1 MLKLKTVLSIKG
13 TTSENED
20 VFGIKDNYFWVIDG
34 ATDLFDCKDSLGVTV
49 AQCMGMISDE
59 LYNVCGTTNSLR
71 GDLKLAVVNVSKCL
85 LEGKELTRED
95 YAKLPTFSLVYGVL
109 KGDLVSYVVLGDCYL
124 MSGSQVVT
132 DGRISEFSKNNRKKI
147 EEYLANVSEEYLPKV
162 RKGVFRET
170 RLKANSVGG
179 YPIGSLDVNSI
190 DNAIS
195 GSLDVSSGFVV
206 MSDGFYKFYKTVN
219 NVSDALS
226 VIYDVEV
233 DEVYGKRDDATV
245 IEVL

>member
-1 MLKLKTVLSIKG
+1 MFKLKTAVSIKG

-34 ATDLFDCKDSLGVTV
+34 ATDLFNCKDSIGVTV
-49 AQCMGMISDE
+49 AQCMGMLSDE
-59 LYNVCGTTNSLR
+59 LFDVCGTTSSLR
-71 GDLKLAVVNVSKCL
+71 DDLKLAVGNVSKCL
-85 LEGKELTRED
+85 LGGKELTRED
-95 YAKLPTFSLVYGVL
+95 YAKLPTYSLVYGVFR
-109 KGDLVSYVVLGDCYL
+109 GDLVSYVVLGDCYL
-124 MSGSQVVT
+124 VSGSQVVT
-132 DGRISEFSKNNRKKI
+132 DGRISEFSKFNRKKI

-179 YPIGSLDVNSI
+179 YPIGSLDVSSI

-195 GSLDVSSGFVV
+195 GSLDVSRGFVV

-219 NVSDALS
+219 DVSVALS
-226 VIYDVEV
+226 VIYDVGV
-233 DEVYGKRDDATV
+233 DDVYGKRDDATV

>member
-1 MLKLKTVLSIKG
+1 MLKLKTALSIKG

-20 VFGIKDNYFWVIDG
+20 VLGIKDNYFWVIDG

-59 LYNVCGTTNSLR
+59 LYKVCGTTNSLR
-71 GDLKLAVVNVSKCL
+71 DDLKLVVANISKCL
-85 LEGKELTRED
+85 LEDKELTREG
-95 YAKLPTFSLVYGVL
+95 YAKLPTYSFVYGVL

-124 MSGSQVVT
+124 VSGSQVVT
-132 DGRISEFSKNNRKKI
+132 DGRISEFSKFNREKI

-179 YPIGSLDVNSI
+179 YPIGSLDAGSL

-195 GSLDVSSGFVV
+195 GSLDVSDGFVV
-206 MSDGFYKFYKTVN
+206 MLDGFYKFYKTVN

>member
-1 MLKLKTVLSIKG
+1 MFKLKTVVSVKG

-20 VFGIKDNYFWVIDG
+20 VFGVKGNYFWVIDG
-34 ATDLFDCKDSLGVTV
+34 ATDLFNCKEVIGVTV
-49 AQCMGMISDE
+49 AQCVGMISDE
-59 LYNVCGTTNSLR
+59 MYKVCGTTSSLR
-71 GDLKLAVVNVSKCL
+71 DDLKLVVANVSEYL
-85 LEGKELTRED
+85 LGDKELTRED
-95 YAKLPTFSLVYGVL
+95 YAKLPTYSFVYGVL
-109 KGDLVSYVVLGDCYL
+109 KGDLTSYVVMGDCYL
-124 MSGSQVVT
+124 VSGSQVVT

-170 RLKANSVGG
+170 RLKANDVGG
-179 YPIGSLDVNSI
+179 YPIGSLDVSSI

-195 GSLDVSSGFVV
+195 GSLGVSSGFVV

-219 NVSDALS
+219 DVSAALS